1 MPAVAGG
8 VWRTLFDMPDL
19 IITRSGP
26 GVTHISNWTYA
37 ARIVGGV
44 GQHSGSYRWQW
55 LDDEGPASA

>member
-1 MPAVAGG
+1 
-8 VWRTLFDMPDL
+8 MPDL